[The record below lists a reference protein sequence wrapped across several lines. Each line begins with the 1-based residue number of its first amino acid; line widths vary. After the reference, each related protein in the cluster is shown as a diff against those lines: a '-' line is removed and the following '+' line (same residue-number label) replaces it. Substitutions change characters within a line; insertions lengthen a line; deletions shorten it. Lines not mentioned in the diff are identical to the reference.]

1 MEINGVPLHPLVVHA
16 AVVFGPLASL
26 TALAY
31 LVPAWRD
38 RLRWPMVVVALV
50 AAGSIWA
57 AYLTGEDFFDSARFE
72 GFSGEALDRIERHE
86 ELAET
91 LRLVA
96 SGFAIV
102 AALNGLAHRRG
113 GMVRTLLAVLLGAGA
128 VATLVWVVL
137 TGDAGA
143 QSVWGA

>member
-1 MEINGVPLHPLVVHA
+1 MEITGVPLHPLVVHA
-16 AVVFGPLASL
+16 AVVLGPLA
-26 TALAY
+26 ALAALVY
-31 LVPAWRD
+31 LVPPWHD
-38 RLRWPMVVVALV
+38 RLRWPMVVLALL

-57 AYLTGEDFFDSARFE
+57 AYLTGEDFFDSARFD
-72 GFSGEALDRIERHE
+72 GFSGEALEKIEHHV

-91 LRLVA
+91 LRLVV

-102 AALNGLAHRRG
+102 AVLKAFAHRRG
-113 GMVRTLLAVLLGAGA
+113 GFVGALLSVLLLAGA

-143 QSVWGA
+143 QAVWG